1 MFKYY
6 FKIFLRNIKRDKSSF
21 AINIIGLS
29 SGLACFF
36 LIYLWATDELSF
48 DKFHENK
55 SRLYQ
60 VMLLD
65 IDETGSEVFEDT
77 PGLLAKALK
86 EEMPEIEYAV
96 SVIPSNWFD
105 SEGIISVDNKK
116 LKVKE
121 QYVGK
126 DYFKIF
132 SYNTIQGSSDRLYSG
147 TKNVLISD
155 KIAQQLFSVNDN
167 IIGKT
172 IDWERKRFENNFTDK
187 YEIVG
192 VFESP
197 PENSTEQFDIVFSYD
212 LFYQKMQNNLAN
224 WDNSNPY
231 TFLTLHAG
239 TNSKAFNEKIKR
251 FLKTKSESSDDNLL
265 LRPYADRYLYNSY
278 KNGVIQGGR
287 IVYVRLFST
296 IGFFILLIACINY
309 VNLSTAQATKR
320 LKEVGIKK
328 SIGAR
333 RKNLIA
339 QFLSESI
346 FLAFFSFI
354 IAIGIILILLPQFNG
369 LTGKNLNLNSG
380 EILVLMIFAIITGV
394 FSGSYPAFYIS
405 KFKPIQILKGKFPKS
420 VGESFTRKGL
430 VIFQFCISVILI
442 VSVWGIYKQLELLQT
457 KNLGYNNSNVICFKS
472 EGEIEKNINSF
483 LNEVKKIPGV
493 VNATNS
499 AHNLT
504 NDYGRTTSI
513 TYNEWNLNREN
524 SLANMSVNF
533 DFFET
538 LGVQIKEGRSF
549 SHELTNETSKLI
561 FNESAIKLMGIN
573 NPIGKYVKYG
583 GRDVE
588 IIGVVRDFNFESLYN
603 DIKPSFYRLMPSDN
617 NYGENIFVK
626 VNSGDVKSTISN
638 IQGLYTKFNA
648 GLSLE
653 FSFLDN
659 DYQKLYDAERRI
671 SILSKYFASLAIIIS
686 CLGLFGL
693 STYTIRNRTK
703 EIGIRKVHGSTAFNI
718 VNLLTASFT
727 RLVFIS
733 LIISLPLSFLII
745 KIWLNNFAYR
755 IDLNLWMFL
764 TTGFLTLIIAWITVG
779 MQSLKAANMNPAV
792 SLKDE

>member
-48 DKFHENK
+48 DKFHKNE

-239 TNSKAFNEKIKR
+239 TNSKAFNEKIKE

-309 VNLSTAQATKR
+309 INLSTAQATKR

-354 IAIGIILILLPQFNG
+354 IAIGIILILLPQFNE
-369 LTGKNLNLNSG
+369 LTGKNLNLNSV
-380 EILVLMIFAIITGV
+380 EILVLMILAIITGV

-420 VGESFTRKGL
+420 AGESFTRKGL

-513 TYNEWNLNREN
+513 TYNAWNLNREN

-533 DFFET
+533 YFFET

-764 TTGFLTLIIAWITVG
+764 TTGILTLIIAWITVG